1 MARRKKTEVAPPA
14 AAAPEPVA
22 VVRPAPSHDQIA
34 RRAYELYVAR
44 GGTAFDNWLEAE
56 RLLREEG

>member
-1 MARRKKTEVAPPA
+1 MARKKKTPEPVAPPA
-14 AAAPEPVA
+14 AEAPPPK
-22 VVRPAPSHDQIA
+22 PAPSHDQIA

-56 RLLREEG
+56 RLLREGG